1 MRDLLLTAIVLG
13 AIPFALR
20 NPFYGLLL
28 WVWLGIMNPHRL
40 AYGFAYDQSWS
51 LLAAAVFFFGILLN
65 VKKLYPFPKNAV
77 TATMILFILW
87 IGVSPFFSFHPEYEF
102 SLWSRAFKIQMMV
115 LIGFLV
121 VRERHHLN
129 LLTTFLALSIGFYGI
144 KGGIFTI
151 ASGGSFRVWGPEGS
165 FIEDNNSLAL
175 AVIMVIPLFRYIQL
189 EYDNKWIKRGC
200 IAAMLLCVASAL
212 GSQSRGALLAIIGMV
227 FFLWAKS
234 PGKAKLGLLLLL
246 ATPALILMMPES
258 WFERMGT
265 ISNYQEDA
273 SATGR
278 INAWWTAWNV
288 AVDRFPIGAGFFMYE
303 PDVFSR
309 YAPNPLAIHAAHS
322 IYFQVL
328 GEHGFI
334 GLALFFTIFT
344 LAWRRGSRV
353 IKSAKSDLTLAWAG
367 NLAGMCQVALVGYA
381 AGGAFLSLTYFDL
394 PYYIVLILVVL
405 EVHVK
410 KQLADITSTN
420 SSQTPAVAKLKT
432 HSAGKSPPSSTVYH
446 GGARR

>member
-1 MRDLLLTAIVLG
+1 MRDLLLTAIILA

-28 WVWLGIMNPHRL
+28 WIWLGIMNPHRL
-40 AYGFAYDQSWS
+40 TYGFAYYQPW
-51 LLAAAVFFFGILLN
+51 AAVAAIALFLGILFNL
-65 VKKLYPFPKNAV
+65 KKLYPFPNV
-77 TATMILFILW
+77 PTTTVMIFFIIWL
-87 IGVSPFFSFHPEYEF
+87 GVSPFFSFHPEHEL
-102 SLWSRAFKIQMMV
+102 SLWLRAFKIQLMV

-121 VRERHHLN
+121 IQERRHLN
-129 LLTTFLALSIGFYGI
+129 LLTATLALSVGFYGI

-151 ASGGSFRVWGPEGS
+151 ASGGSFHVWGPDGS
-165 FIEDNNSLAL
+165 FIYDNNTLAL

-200 IAAMLLCVASAL
+200 IAAMLLCMASAL
-212 GSQSRGALLAIIGMV
+212 GSQSRGALLAIAGMI

-234 PGKAKLGLLLLL
+234 PGKGKLGILLLLV
-246 ATPALILMMPES
+246 TPALVLIMPDS

-273 SATGR
+273 SANGR
-278 INAWWTAWNV
+278 INAWLTAWNV
-288 AVDRFPIGAGFFMYE
+288 AVDRFPIGAGFYMYE

-334 GLALFFTIFT
+334 GLALFLSIFV
-344 LAWRRGSRV
+344 LAWRSGGRV
-353 IKSAKSDLTLAWAG
+353 IKLTKKETTLTWAG
-367 NLAGMCQVALVGYA
+367 ILAGMCQVSLVGYA
-381 AGGAFLSLTYFDL
+381 VGGAFLSLTYFDL

-410 KQLADITSTN
+410 KQLGEIAATKP
-420 SSQTPAVAKLKT
+420 SQTSVNDKPQT
-432 HSAGKSPPSSTVYH
+432 PSGRQKSSCASMFH
-446 GGARR
+446 GVARR

>member
-1 MRDLLLTAIVLG
+1 MRDLLLTATILG

-40 AYGFAYDQSWS
+40 TYGFAYYLPWS
-51 LLAAAVFFFGILLN
+51 LLAAAVLFIGILLN
-65 VKKLYPFPKNAV
+65 IKKLYPFPKNAV
-77 TATMILFILW
+77 TTTMILFILW
-87 IGVSPFFSFHPEYEF
+87 IGVSPFFSFHPEFEF
-102 SLWSRAFKIQMMV
+102 SPWSRAFKIQMMV

-129 LLTTFLALSIGFYGI
+129 LLTTILALSIGFFGI
-144 KGGIFTI
+144 KGGIFTLVK
-151 ASGGSFRVWGPEGS
+151 GGAFRVWGPEGS
-165 FIEDNNSLAL
+165 FIYDNNTLAL
-175 AVIMVIPLFRYIQL
+175 AVIMVIPLFRYLQL

-200 IAAMLLCVASAL
+200 IAAMLLCMASAL
-212 GSQSRGALLAIIGMV
+212 GSQSRGALLAIVGMV
-227 FFLWAKS
+227 VFLWAKS
-234 PGKAKLGLLLLL
+234 PGKAKLGILLLI

-265 ISNYQEDA
+265 ISNYQEDT

-288 AVDRFPIGAGFFMYE
+288 AVDRFPIGAGFNMYE
-303 PDVFSR
+303 PDVFIR

-334 GLALFFTIFT
+334 GLVLFFTIFT
-344 LAWRRGSRV
+344 FAWRAGSRV
-353 IKSAKSDLTLAWAG
+353 IKSAKSDPTLAWAG
-367 NLAGMCQVALVGYA
+367 NLAGMCQVSLVGYA
-381 AGGAFLSLTYFDL
+381 VGGAFLSLTYFDL
-394 PYYIVLILVVL
+394 PYYVVLILVVL

-410 KQLADITSTN
+410 KQLADIASTN
-420 SSQTPAVAKLKT
+420 SSQTSAVDKLKT
-432 HSAGKSPPSSTVYH
+432 NSARKLSPSSIVYR
-446 GGARR
+446 GAPRR